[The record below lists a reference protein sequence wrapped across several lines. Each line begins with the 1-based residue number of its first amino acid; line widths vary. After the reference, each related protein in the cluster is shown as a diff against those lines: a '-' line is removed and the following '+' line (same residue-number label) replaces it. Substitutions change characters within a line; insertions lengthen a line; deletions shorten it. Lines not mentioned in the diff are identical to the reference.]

1 MRLAEDIAGRL
12 GEVPGVA
19 AVALG
24 GSRARGDARP
34 DSDVDLGLYYHP
46 EGPPDAEDL
55 RRLAR
60 DLDDRRLPDLATG
73 FGAWGPWINGGGW
86 LRVGGRPVD
95 WLYRDAGKVR
105 ATVERCLSGETAC
118 HYQPGHP
125 HGFHEHIYPGEVHH
139 CRILHD
145 PEGLLRGLK
154 AAVAV
159 YPPKLKREVVRRYL
173 WEAGFSLETAR
184 KPAARGEA
192 SYVSGCLF
200 RGVSCMVQALFAAN
214 GRWFLNEKGSVAAVE
229 SFPLRP
235 QGFSEVASRLLGC
248 PGRDAPALAET
259 VSRYGALLD
268 EVRRS
273 CGEES
278 G

>member
-1 MRLAEDIAGRL
+1 MRLAGDIAGRL

-24 GSRARGDARP
+24 GSWARGDARP

-46 EGPPDAEDL
+46 EDPPDVEDL

-105 ATVERCLSGETAC
+105 AIVEQCARGETAC

-125 HGFHEHIYPGEVHH
+125 HGFHEHIYAGEVHH

-154 AAVAV
+154 A
-159 YPPKLKREVVRRYL
+159 PCP
-173 WEAGFSLETAR
+173 
-184 KPAARGEA
+184 
-192 SYVSGCLF
+192 
-200 RGVSCMVQALFAAN
+200 
-214 GRWFLNEKGSVAAVE
+214 
-229 SFPLRP
+229 
-235 QGFSEVASRLLGC
+235 
-248 PGRDAPALAET
+248 PGRRAG
-259 VSRYGALLD
+259 R
-268 EVRRS
+268 
-273 CGEES
+273 
-278 G
+278 